1 MLNINID
8 KLKKLDNSTNEA
20 YKRLRTNIQF
30 CGSDVKVIALTSTI
44 PNEGKSSVSFNL
56 AASIAESGKKVIFI
70 DADLR
75 KSVLVGR
82 YKINKAV
89 KGLTHYLSGV
99 NPFDEVVYSTN
110 VDNLN
115 VVFSGPVPPN
125 PAELLGNKYF
135 KSLITML
142 RRNYD
147 YVIIDTPPIG
157 SVIDAAIVAE
167 QCDGVVL
174 VISSGEIS
182 YKLVQKTKM
191 QMEKSN
197 CKILGAVLNKVQV
210 GKGGYY
216 GKYYGKY
223 YGEYGNYGEYGHKN
237 QWLNC
242 GGNNG

>member
-44 PNEGKSSVSFNL
+44 PYEGKSSVSFNL

-197 CKILGAVLNKVQV
+197 CRILGAVLNKVPL

-223 YGEYGNYGEYGHKN
+223 YGAYGNYGEYGHKTKD
-237 QWLNC
+237 
-242 GGNNG
+242 

>member
-8 KLKKLDNSTNEA
+8 KLKKLDSTTNEA

-30 CGSDVKVIALTSTI
+30 CGNDVKVIALTSTVS
-44 PNEGKSSVSFNL
+44 NEGKSSVSFNL
-56 AASIAESGKKVIFI
+56 AASIAELGKKVIFL
-70 DADLR
+70 DTDLR

-99 NPFDEVVYSTN
+99 NQFDEVVYATN
-110 VDNLN
+110 VDNLH

-135 KSLITML
+135 KGLLAQL
-142 RRNYD
+142 RKTYD

-157 SVIDAAIVAE
+157 SVIDAAIVAQE
-167 QCDGVVL
+167 CDGVVL
-174 VISSGEIS
+174 VVSAGEIS
-182 YKLVQKTKM
+182 YKAVQRSKA
-191 QMEKSN
+191 QMEKSD
-197 CKILGAVLNKVQV
+197 CRLLGVVLNKVPM
-210 GKGGYY
+210 GKSGYY

-223 YGEYGNYGEYGHKN
+223 YGNYGNYGDTPSSGIKSK
-237 QWLNC
+237 
-242 GGNNG
+242 

>member
-20 YKRLRTNIQF
+20 YKRLRTNVQF
-30 CGSDVKVIALTSTI
+30 CGSDVKVITLTSTI

-89 KGLTHYLSGV
+89 KGFTHFLSGV
-99 NPFDEVVYSTN
+99 NAFDEVVYSTN
-110 VDNLN
+110 VENLH

-135 KSLITML
+135 KTLIKQL
-142 RRNYD
+142 RQTYD

-157 SVIDAAIVAE
+157 SVIDAAIVAPE
-167 QCDGVVL
+167 CDGVVM
-174 VISSGEIS
+174 VVAAGEIS
-182 YKLVQKTKM
+182 YKLVQKTKA
-191 QMEKSN
+191 QLEKAD
-197 CKILGAVLNKVQV
+197 CKILGVVLNKVPT

-216 GKYYGKY
+216 GHYGH
-223 YGEYGNYGEYGHKN
+223 YGEYGNYGNYGQSAKK
-237 QWLNC
+237 
-242 GGNNG
+242 

>member
-8 KLKKLDNSTNEA
+8 KLKKLDSSSSEA

-30 CGSDVKVIALTSTI
+30 CGSDVKVIAITSTI

-56 AASIAESGKKVIFI
+56 AVSMADAGKRVIFL
-70 DADLR
+70 DTDLR

-99 NPFDEVVYSTN
+99 NQFDEVVYATN
-110 VDNLN
+110 VDNLH

-135 KSLITML
+135 KNLVKQL
-142 RRNYD
+142 RENYD
-147 YVIIDTPPIG
+147 YVIIDTPPVG
-157 SVIDAAIVAE
+157 SVIDAAIVAQE
-167 QCDGVVL
+167 CDGVIL
-174 VISSGEIS
+174 VVSSGEIS
-182 YKLVQKTKM
+182 YKAVQKSKD

-197 CKILGAVLNKVQV
+197 CRILGAVLNKVEI

-216 GKYYGKY
+216 GKYYGKNYGKY
-223 YGEYGNYGEYGHKN
+223 YGNYGNYGESDS
-237 QWLNC
+237 
-242 GGNNG
+242 

>member
-1 MLNINID
+1 MLNINVD

-20 YKRLRTNIQF
+20 YKRLRTNVQF
-30 CGSDVKVIALTSTI
+30 CGSDVKVIALTSTV
-44 PNEGKSSVSFNL
+44 PNEGKSSVSINL
-56 AASIAESGKKVIFI
+56 AASIAESGKKVIFL

-110 VDNLN
+110 VDNLH

-135 KSLITML
+135 KSLIAQL
-142 RRNYD
+142 RRTYD
-147 YVIIDTPPIG
+147 YIIIDTPPIG
-157 SVIDAAIVAE
+157 SVIDAAVVAE
-167 QCDGVVL
+167 ECDGVIL
-174 VISSGEIS
+174 VIASGEIS
-182 YKLVQKTKM
+182 YRAVQTTKM

-197 CKILGAVLNKVQV
+197 CKILGAVLNKVPM

-223 YGEYGNYGEYGHKN
+223 YGTYGGYGEYGNTSSGSKK
-237 QWLNC
+237 
-242 GGNNG
+242 

>member
-20 YKRLRTNIQF
+20 YKRLRTNVQF
-30 CGSDVKVIALTSTI
+30 CGSDVKVIALTSTV

-89 KGLTHYLSGV
+89 KGFTHYLSGV
-99 NPFDEVVYSTN
+99 NSFDEVVYSTN
-110 VDNLN
+110 VDNLH
-115 VVFSGPVPPN
+115 VIFSGPVPPN

-135 KSLITML
+135 KTLIKQL
-142 RRNYD
+142 RQAYD

-157 SVIDAAIVAE
+157 MVIDAAIIAE
-167 QCDGVVL
+167 ECDGIVMVVA
-174 VISSGEIS
+174 SGEIS
-182 YKLVQKTKM
+182 YKLVQKTKS
-191 QMEKSN
+191 QLDKAN
-197 CKILGAVLNKVQV
+197 CKILGVVLNKVPM
-210 GKGGYY
+210 GKSGYY
-216 GKYYGKY
+216 GHYGHY
-223 YGEYGNYGEYGHKN
+223 GHYGEYGNYG
-237 QWLNC
+237 Q
-242 GGNNG
+242 NGKK

>member
-20 YKRLRTNIQF
+20 YKRLRTNVQF
-30 CGSDVKVIALTSTI
+30 CGSDVKVIALTSTV

-56 AASIAESGKKVIFI
+56 AASIAESGKKVIFL

-110 VDNLN
+110 VDNLH

-135 KSLITML
+135 KSLIAQL
-142 RRNYD
+142 RRTYD

-157 SVIDAAIVAE
+157 SVIDAAVVAE
-167 QCDGVVL
+167 ECDGVIL
-174 VISSGEIS
+174 VVASGEIS
-182 YKLVQKTKM
+182 YKAVQTTKM
-191 QMEKSN
+191 QMEKAN
-197 CKILGAVLNKVQV
+197 CRILGAVLNKVPM

-223 YGEYGNYGEYGHKN
+223 YGTYGGYGEYGNTSSGSKK
-237 QWLNC
+237 
-242 GGNNG
+242 

>member
-237 QWLNC
+237 Q
-242 GGNNG
+242 

>member
-135 KSLITML
+135 KSLVTML

-191 QMEKSN
+191 LMEASN

-223 YGEYGNYGEYGHKN
+223 YGHYGEYGHKN
-237 QWLNC
+237 
-242 GGNNG
+242 

>member
-20 YKRLRTNIQF
+20 YKRLRTNVQF
-30 CGSDVKVIALTSTI
+30 CGNDVKVIALTSTV

-56 AASIAESGKKVIFI
+56 AASIAESGKKVIFL

-110 VDNLN
+110 VDNLH

-135 KSLITML
+135 KTLITQL
-142 RRNYD
+142 RRTYD

-157 SVIDAAIVAE
+157 SVIDAAVVAE
-167 QCDGVVL
+167 ECDGVIL
-174 VISSGEIS
+174 VIASGEIS
-182 YKLVQKTKM
+182 YKAVQTTKM
-191 QMEKSN
+191 QMEKAN
-197 CKILGAVLNKVQV
+197 CRILGAVLNKVPM

-223 YGEYGNYGEYGHKN
+223 YGTYGGYGEYGNTSSVSKK
-237 QWLNC
+237 
-242 GGNNG
+242 

>member
-20 YKRLRTNIQF
+20 YKRLRTNVQF
-30 CGSDVKVIALTSTI
+30 CGSDVKVIALASTV

-56 AASIAESGKKVIFI
+56 AASIAESGKKVIFL

-110 VDNLN
+110 VDNLH

-135 KSLITML
+135 KSLIAQL
-142 RRNYD
+142 RRTYD

-157 SVIDAAIVAE
+157 SVIDAAVVAE
-167 QCDGVVL
+167 ECDGVIL
-174 VISSGEIS
+174 VVASGEIS
-182 YKLVQKTKM
+182 YKAVQTTKM
-191 QMEKSN
+191 QMEKAN
-197 CKILGAVLNKVQV
+197 CRILGAVLNKVPM

-223 YGEYGNYGEYGHKN
+223 YGTYGGYGEYGNTSSGSKK
-237 QWLNC
+237 
-242 GGNNG
+242 

>member
-197 CKILGAVLNKVQV
+197 CRILGAVLNKVPL

-223 YGEYGNYGEYGHKN
+223 YGAYGNYGEYGHKTKD
-237 QWLNC
+237 
-242 GGNNG
+242 

>member
-8 KLKKLDNSTNEA
+8 KLKKLDSNSSEA

-30 CGSDVKVIALTSTI
+30 CGSDVKVIAITSTI

-56 AASIAESGKKVIFI
+56 AVSMADAGKRVIFL
-70 DADLR
+70 DTDLR

-99 NPFDEVVYSTN
+99 NQFDEVVYATN
-110 VDNLN
+110 VDNLH

-135 KSLITML
+135 KNLVKQL
-142 RRNYD
+142 RENYD
-147 YVIIDTPPIG
+147 YVIIDTPPVG
-157 SVIDAAIVAE
+157 SVIDAAIVAQE
-167 QCDGVVL
+167 CDGVIL
-174 VISSGEIS
+174 VVSSGEIS
-182 YKLVQKTKM
+182 YKAVQKSKD

-197 CKILGAVLNKVQV
+197 CRILGAVLNKVEI

-216 GKYYGKY
+216 GKYYGRYYGKY
-223 YGEYGNYGEYGHKN
+223 YGNYGNYGESDS
-237 QWLNC
+237 
-242 GGNNG
+242 

>member
-8 KLKKLDNSTNEA
+8 KLKKLDSSSSEA

-30 CGSDVKVIALTSTI
+30 CGSDVKVIAITSTI

-56 AASIAESGKKVIFI
+56 AVSMADAGKRVIFL
-70 DADLR
+70 DTDLR

-99 NPFDEVVYSTN
+99 NQFDEVVYATN
-110 VDNLN
+110 VDNLH

-125 PAELLGNKYF
+125 PSELLGNKYF
-135 KSLITML
+135 KNLVKQL
-142 RRNYD
+142 RENYD
-147 YVIIDTPPIG
+147 YVIIDTPPVG
-157 SVIDAAIVAE
+157 SVIDAAIVAQE
-167 QCDGVVL
+167 CDGVIL
-174 VISSGEIS
+174 VVSSGEIS
-182 YKLVQKTKM
+182 YKAVQKSKD

-197 CKILGAVLNKVQV
+197 CRILGAVLNKVEI

-216 GKYYGKY
+216 GKYYGRYYGKY
-223 YGEYGNYGEYGHKN
+223 YGNYGNYGESDS
-237 QWLNC
+237 
-242 GGNNG
+242 

>member
-20 YKRLRTNIQF
+20 YKRLRTNVQF

-89 KGLTHYLSGV
+89 KGFTHYLSGV
-99 NPFDEVVYSTN
+99 NSFDEVVYSTN
-110 VDNLN
+110 VENLH

-135 KSLITML
+135 KTLIKQL
-142 RRNYD
+142 RQTYD

-157 SVIDAAIVAE
+157 SVIDAAIVAQE
-167 QCDGVVL
+167 CDGVVM
-174 VISSGEIS
+174 VVAAGEIS
-182 YKLVQKTKM
+182 YKLVQKTKA
-191 QMEKSN
+191 QLEKAD
-197 CKILGAVLNKVQV
+197 CKILGVVLNKVPT

-216 GKYYGKY
+216 GHYGH
-223 YGEYGNYGEYGHKN
+223 YGEYGNYGNYGNYGQSAKK
-237 QWLNC
+237 
-242 GGNNG
+242 

>member
-8 KLKKLDNSTNEA
+8 KLKKLDSSSSEA

-30 CGSDVKVIALTSTI
+30 CGSDVKVIAITSTI

-56 AASIAESGKKVIFI
+56 AVSMADAGKRVIFL
-70 DADLR
+70 DTDLR

-99 NPFDEVVYSTN
+99 NQFDEVVYATN
-110 VDNLN
+110 VDNLH

-125 PAELLGNKYF
+125 PSELLGNKYF
-135 KSLITML
+135 KNLVKQL
-142 RRNYD
+142 RENYD
-147 YVIIDTPPIG
+147 YVIIDTPPVG
-157 SVIDAAIVAE
+157 SVIDAAIVAQE
-167 QCDGVVL
+167 CDGVIL
-174 VISSGEIS
+174 VVSSGEIS
-182 YKLVQKTKM
+182 YKAVQKSKD

-197 CKILGAVLNKVQV
+197 CRILGAVLNKVEI

-216 GKYYGKY
+216 GKYYGKNYGKY
-223 YGEYGNYGEYGHKN
+223 YGNYGNYGESDS
-237 QWLNC
+237 
-242 GGNNG
+242 

>member
-8 KLKKLDNSTNEA
+8 KLKKLDSTTNEA

-30 CGSDVKVIALTSTI
+30 CGNDVKVIALTSTV

-56 AASIAESGKKVIFI
+56 AASIAELGKKVIFL
-70 DADLR
+70 DTDLR

-99 NPFDEVVYSTN
+99 NQFDEVVYATN
-110 VDNLN
+110 VDNLH

-135 KSLITML
+135 KGLLAQL
-142 RRNYD
+142 RKTYD

-157 SVIDAAIVAE
+157 SVIDAAIVAQE
-167 QCDGVVL
+167 CDGVVL
-174 VISSGEIS
+174 VVSAGEIS
-182 YKLVQKTKM
+182 YKAVQRSKA
-191 QMEKSN
+191 QMEKSD
-197 CKILGAVLNKVQV
+197 CRLLGVVLNKVPM
-210 GKGGYY
+210 GKSGYY

-223 YGEYGNYGEYGHKN
+223 YGNYGNYGDTPSSGIKSK
-237 QWLNC
+237 
-242 GGNNG
+242 

>member
-8 KLKKLDNSTNEA
+8 KLKKLDSSSSEA

-30 CGSDVKVIALTSTI
+30 CGSDVKVIAITSTI

-56 AASIAESGKKVIFI
+56 AVSMADAGKRVIFL
-70 DADLR
+70 DTDLR

-99 NPFDEVVYSTN
+99 NQFDEVVYATN
-110 VDNLN
+110 VDNLH

-135 KSLITML
+135 KNLVKQL
-142 RRNYD
+142 RENYD
-147 YVIIDTPPIG
+147 YVIIDTPPVG
-157 SVIDAAIVAE
+157 SVIDAAIVAQE
-167 QCDGVVL
+167 CDGVIL
-174 VISSGEIS
+174 VVSSGEIS
-182 YKLVQKTKM
+182 YKAVQKSKD

-197 CKILGAVLNKVQV
+197 CRILGAVLNKVEI

-216 GKYYGKY
+216 GKYYGRYYGKY
-223 YGEYGNYGEYGHKN
+223 YGNYGNYGESDS
-237 QWLNC
+237 
-242 GGNNG
+242 

>member
-8 KLKKLDNSTNEA
+8 KLKKLDSSSSEA

-30 CGSDVKVIALTSTI
+30 CGSDVKVIAITSTI

-56 AASIAESGKKVIFI
+56 AVSMADAGKRVIFL
-70 DADLR
+70 DTDLR

-99 NPFDEVVYSTN
+99 NQFDEVVYATN
-110 VDNLN
+110 VDNLH

-125 PAELLGNKYF
+125 PSELLGNKYF
-135 KSLITML
+135 KNLVKQL
-142 RRNYD
+142 RENYD
-147 YVIIDTPPIG
+147 YVIIDTPPVG
-157 SVIDAAIVAE
+157 SVIDAASVAQE
-167 QCDGVVL
+167 CDGVIL
-174 VISSGEIS
+174 VVSSGEIS
-182 YKLVQKTKM
+182 YKAVQKSKD

-197 CKILGAVLNKVQV
+197 CRILGAVLNKVEI

-216 GKYYGKY
+216 GKYYGRYYGKY
-223 YGEYGNYGEYGHKN
+223 YGNYGNYGESDS
-237 QWLNC
+237 
-242 GGNNG
+242 

>member
-20 YKRLRTNIQF
+20 YKRLRTNVQF
-30 CGSDVKVIALTSTI
+30 CGSDVKVIALTSTV

-56 AASIAESGKKVIFI
+56 AASIAESGKKVIFL

-110 VDNLN
+110 VDNLH

-135 KSLITML
+135 KSLIAQL
-142 RRNYD
+142 RRTYD
-147 YVIIDTPPIG
+147 YIIIDTPPIG
-157 SVIDAAIVAE
+157 SVIDAAVVAE
-167 QCDGVVL
+167 ECDGVIL
-174 VISSGEIS
+174 VISAGEIS
-182 YKLVQKTKM
+182 YKLVQTTKM

-197 CKILGAVLNKVQV
+197 CKILGAVLNKVPM

-223 YGEYGNYGEYGHKN
+223 YGNYGGYGDYGNTPSSK
-237 QWLNC
+237 
-242 GGNNG
+242 

>member
-8 KLKKLDNSTNEA
+8 KLKKLDSSTNEA
-20 YKRLRTNIQF
+20 YKRLRTNVQF
-30 CGSDVKVIALTSTI
+30 CGSDVKVIALTSTV

-56 AASIAESGKKVIFI
+56 AASIAESGKKVIFL

-110 VDNLN
+110 VDNLH

-135 KSLITML
+135 KSLIAQL
-142 RRNYD
+142 RRTYD
-147 YVIIDTPPIG
+147 YIIIDTPPIG
-157 SVIDAAIVAE
+157 SVIDAAVVAE
-167 QCDGVVL
+167 ECDGVIL
-174 VISSGEIS
+174 VISAGEIS
-182 YKLVQKTKM
+182 YKLVQNTKM

-197 CKILGAVLNKVQV
+197 CKILGAVLNKVPM

-223 YGEYGNYGEYGHKN
+223 YGNYGGYGEYGNTPASK
-237 QWLNC
+237 
-242 GGNNG
+242 

>member
-20 YKRLRTNIQF
+20 YKRLRTNVQF

-89 KGLTHYLSGV
+89 KGFTHYLSGV
-99 NPFDEVVYSTN
+99 NSFDEVVYSTN
-110 VDNLN
+110 VENLH

-135 KSLITML
+135 KTLIKQL
-142 RRNYD
+142 RQAYD

-157 SVIDAAIVAE
+157 SVIDAAIVAQE
-167 QCDGVVL
+167 CDGVVM
-174 VISSGEIS
+174 VVAAGEIS
-182 YKLVQKTKM
+182 YKLVQKTKA
-191 QMEKSN
+191 QLEKAD
-197 CKILGAVLNKVQV
+197 CKILGVVLNKVPT

-216 GKYYGKY
+216 GKYYGHY
-223 YGEYGNYGEYGHKN
+223 GHYGEYGNYGNYGNYGQSAKK
-237 QWLNC
+237 
-242 GGNNG
+242 

>member
-20 YKRLRTNIQF
+20 YKRLRTNVQF

-44 PNEGKSSVSFNL
+44 TNEGKSSVSFNL

-89 KGLTHYLSGV
+89 KGFTHFLSGV
-99 NPFDEVVYSTN
+99 NAFDEVVYSTN
-110 VDNLN
+110 VENLH

-135 KSLITML
+135 KTLIKQL
-142 RRNYD
+142 RQTYD

-157 SVIDAAIVAE
+157 SVIDAAIVAPE
-167 QCDGVVL
+167 CDGVVM
-174 VISSGEIS
+174 VVAAGEIS
-182 YKLVQKTKM
+182 YKLVQKTKA
-191 QMEKSN
+191 QLEKAD
-197 CKILGAVLNKVQV
+197 CKILGVVLNKVPT

-216 GKYYGKY
+216 GHYGH
-223 YGEYGNYGEYGHKN
+223 YGEYGNYGNYGQSAKK
-237 QWLNC
+237 
-242 GGNNG
+242 

>member
-8 KLKKLDNSTNEA
+8 KLKKIDNSTNEA

-30 CGSDVKVIALTSTI
+30 CGSDVKVIALTSTV

-56 AASIAESGKKVIFI
+56 AASMAESGKKVIFL

-110 VDNLN
+110 VDNLH

-135 KSLITML
+135 KSLITQL
-142 RRNYD
+142 RRTYD

-157 SVIDAAIVAE
+157 SVIDAAVVAE
-167 QCDGVVL
+167 ECDGIVL
-174 VISSGEIS
+174 VIASGEIS
-182 YKLVQKTKM
+182 YKAVQTTKK
-191 QMEKSN
+191 QMEKTN
-197 CKILGAVLNKVQV
+197 CRILGAVLNKVPM

-223 YGEYGNYGEYGHKN
+223 YGSYGGYGDYGNSSSGSKK
-237 QWLNC
+237 
-242 GGNNG
+242 